1 LYVPAGKI
9 SDAASLLRDEL
20 GKASNIKSRTT
31 KLSVTAAIKSC
42 QERLKMLPNGH
53 YAVFV
58 GDTSA
63 GWISEAIAVP
73 KPLKGIIYRCGSE
86 FFLEPLESMQDK
98 GPKYAIICL
107 DLHEVTLAILQG
119 TALDIVLED
128 ESTVPQKM
136 SRGGQSAKRFEKNR
150 QLAIIAWFKSSAEA
164 IAGKLLD
171 LEDLAGIVISGPGL
185 TKNDFNDS
193 EYLHHELRKK
203 ILGIVDVGYTGFQG
217 VKETIQNAEELLK
230 ETELVKQR
238 SMMKDFFAAL
248 SKDGAV
254 MYGRSAVED
263 ALLKGKVKTLLLS
276 APEKM
281 LEESASRFKTEVNVI
296 STEFEE
302 GEQLRKVFGGVAAIL
317 RY

>member
-1 LYVPAGKI
+1 
-9 SDAASLLRDEL
+9 
-20 GKASNIKSRTT
+20 
-31 KLSVTAAIKSC
+31 
-42 QERLKMLPNGH
+42 MLPNGH

-217 VKETIQNAEELLK
+217 VKETIQNAEEILK